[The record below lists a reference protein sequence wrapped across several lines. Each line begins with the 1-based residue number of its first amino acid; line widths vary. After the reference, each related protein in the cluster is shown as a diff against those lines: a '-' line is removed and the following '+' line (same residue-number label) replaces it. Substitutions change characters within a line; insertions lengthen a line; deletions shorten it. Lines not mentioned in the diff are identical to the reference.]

1 MRTFRLRFFPTP
13 HSPRRACRRRPCAPP
28 LPFLFWG
35 FPQSA
40 LHRTKWCFYHALHC
54 ILAFA
59 WGLRPACPRLH
70 CWLGWTGGHART
82 PGGAGGTEL
91 AVAGKVNA
99 AARLGVGWVAEVRS
113 GPAVYQRDGAI
124 GVARDERGATV
135 WGLRC
140 VCASC
145 SDVGCCCL
153 LLHTHRPALTVV
165 NMCFVSRLEWILHV
179 SILGFFARYILIQKK
194 W

>member
-1 MRTFRLRFFPTP
+1 MLLPRF
-13 HSPRRACRRRPCAPP
+13 
-28 LPFLFWG
+28 
-35 FPQSA
+35 A
-40 LHRTKWCFYHALHC
+40 LHACVCLRAAAGVSKTAL
-54 ILAFA
+54 L
-59 WGLRPACPRLH
+59 
-70 CWLGWTGGHART
+70 TGAGPGATRGRQ
-82 PGGAGGTEL
+82 GGAGGTEL

-194 W
+194 